1 MAKEENSKFLNK
13 KHFLMS
19 SSEIV
24 DQKEK
29 LHLKLLDIVEN
40 LTNTEA
46 QFVQQYTKVYNSKS
60 VEYEIY
66 LKIARG
72 KLKTPYDSIKIMA
85 FVDFTCL
92 NTIITTFEEA

>member
-66 LKIARG
+66 LKISRG

-85 FVDFTCL
+85 FVDFLSSVFT
-92 NTIITTFEEA
+92 NI